1 MSGKRIYILASIGI
15 ATGFVTGIFGG
26 GGGMI
31 LVPLLTLL
39 AEFDED
45 SIFPTS
51 ISVILAICIFSLFLM
66 DSWWTVTLQQITPY
80 LAGSLMGGII
90 AGKLGSRIPVV
101 WLHRILGVLILWGG
115 IRYLCQTTR

>member
-1 MSGKRIYILASIGI
+1 
-15 ATGFVTGIFGG
+15 
-26 GGGMI
+26 MI
-31 LVPLLTLL
+31 LIPLLTLL

-101 WLHRILGVLILWGG
+101 WLHRILGVLVLWGG